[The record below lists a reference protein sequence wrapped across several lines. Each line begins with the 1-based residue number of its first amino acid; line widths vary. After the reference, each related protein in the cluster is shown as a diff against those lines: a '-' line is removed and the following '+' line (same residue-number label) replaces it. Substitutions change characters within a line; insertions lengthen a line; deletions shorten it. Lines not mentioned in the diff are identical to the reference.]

1 MNENSQQLKKE
12 IVEKNMILDSFSQ
25 NYDSDREHAQNVK
38 AELDGLL
45 YQYYKM
51 LKYKEK

>member
-1 MNENSQQLKKE
+1 MENFSQQLKKE
-12 IVEKNMILDSFSQ
+12 IMEKNMILDSFNQ
-25 NYDSDREHAQNVK
+25 DYDSDKEQAQDIE

-51 LKYKEK
+51 LRFKE